1 MDNWLLNLQLLIFG
15 IWALSSVREIL
26 GLGYFWQLKEYR
38 VDRMSDFLKTSKG
51 FGLILSLNNLVRL
64 LLVVVLFLNM
74 SDVTM
79 WAVNGLGLFTLLMI
93 GYGLKTKKLYRPKK
107 TFRMMIIVLGV
118 YVLEISAFVL
128 IDNFVWVL
136 LFLEIV
142 RPFLVSLIVL
152 LVGIPFKFAKKHVI
166 KKATKKIKSLKNL
179 KVIGITG
186 SYGKTSTKEFL
197 YDILKKEF
205 KVVKTPKNVN
215 VDIGV
220 ARTVLSDL
228 DEDTEIFIVEMGAY
242 KKQEIDDTCGIVR
255 PSMGIL
261 TGINEQHL
269 SLFGSIEN
277 TIKAKGELLA
287 SLPKD
292 GVAIVNW
299 DNENCHKAAKLSN
312 ADEIV
317 KYGVEGERD
326 VKATGIEQDGALLK
340 FNVHI
345 GEESEKFEVGVLGK
359 HYVQNLL
366 GTIYCAHRLGLSLKE
381 ISQYVRSCRVVEQS
395 LELFDGKDDIRVLDD
410 SYNSNPDGFIA
421 ALKTAKA
428 LGAKRVIL
436 VTMGM
441 LELGKKSD
449 ALHRKVAK
457 VIKKVCDK
465 VFVTSQDAFRI
476 FSEDLEDV
484 QIVEDHKE
492 LIKRL
497 DKEVKKGDLILFE
510 NRVQKAVLDHF
521 KK

>member
-1 MDNWLLNLQLLIFG
+1 MDNGVENLYLLVFG
-15 IWALSSVREIL
+15 IWFLASVREIL
-26 GLGYFWQLKEYR
+26 GLSYFWQLKEYR

-51 FGLILSLNNLVRL
+51 LALILSWNNLVRL
-64 LLVVVLFLNM
+64 ALVVVLFL
-74 SDVTM
+74 SIGDVTG
-79 WAVNGLGLFTLLMI
+79 WGVIGLGLFTLLMI
-93 GYGLKTKKLYRPKK
+93 GYGLQTKKLYRPKR
-107 TFRMMIIVLGV
+107 TFRMMMIVGLA
-118 YVLEISAFVL
+118 YAAEIGAFL
-128 IDNFVWVL
+128 YFDNFVWAL

-142 RPFLVSLIVL
+142 RPFVITAIVL
-152 LVGIPFKFAKKHVI
+152 LVGIPFKLAKKHVI

-205 KVVKTPKNVN
+205 KVVKTPKNIN

-220 ARTVLSDL
+220 ARTILSSVN
-228 DEDTEIFIVEMGAY
+228 EDTEIFIVEMGAY
-242 KKQEIDDTCGIVR
+242 KKQEIDDTCAIVS
-255 PSMGIL
+255 PTIGIL

-287 SLPKD
+287 SLPKN

-326 VKATGIEQDGALLK
+326 VKATGVEQDGALLK

-366 GTIYCAHRLGLSLKE
+366 GTIYCAYKLGLGLKE
-381 ISQYVRSCRVVEQS
+381 ISQYVKTCRVVEQS
-395 LELFDGKDDIRVLDD
+395 LELFDGKDDIRILDD

-428 LGAKRVIL
+428 LESKRVIL

-449 ALHRKVAK
+449 ALHRKVGK
-457 VIKKVCDK
+457 EIKKVCDK
-465 VFVTSQDAFRI
+465 VFVTSQDAFRV
-476 FSEDLEDV
+476 FSEDIEDV
-484 QIVEDHKE
+484 QIVEDHKK

-497 DKEVKKGDLILFE
+497 DKEIKKGDLILFE